1 MNSDLIRYAP
11 VFLGLNDQE
20 RAALTAGFASG
31 RCAANT
37 PLFSAGEQSEALYL
51 LEKGFVRL
59 VTGTGQSLATLGPGS
74 VLGEAALFRATTQD
88 VSAIAV
94 SDVECW
100 KLADRKLREIV
111 LQQPM
116 IGLKLSQNFG
126 TLIAQ
131 MEDYLVQRLGRTTEL
146 GNLPHH
152 TLQAVAAQLEP
163 RSIRAGETIYRAGAP
178 PTALYIVENGYFE
191 LRPDGPGDEAV
202 QRAEPGAILGVLP
215 LLTNK
220 PYVNTAVAAED
231 SLVWTLSAE
240 NFQAVNSRHPGLR
253 RSLGRHVR
261 GRLNQSDQA
270 QAARR
275 LAQMPIFAEVP
286 PNTMQ
291 AVAQRL
297 VLQHVPAGERVYRVG
312 EAGDALYLIESGEIE
327 LTEENA
333 SGVVEEKARI
343 SAGGFFGEM
352 SLLTGLIRTED
363 ATATR
368 NTNLWVLYKSDL
380 DELTNHHPALGRALS
395 QGVATRLADGG
406 HEVNEERFRR
416 FELLAELSSADLRQ
430 VVERLRPTRYRAGEQ
445 IYRVNTPAEM
455 LFLIERG
462 TVRVQ
467 PLSGS
472 GWGLGAGEAFGE
484 RALLTNQPHN
494 TTVIAESDVDVW
506 TLSKADFELLM
517 NRYPSL
523 AISMSRML
531 SQRMMQPAGE
541 DLVGYEPTPV
551 APVAT
556 ARRRQA
562 AANQGGGAPV
572 ERGGFGQWYSN
583 LTGWGKV
590 RFALLILLILFLLGI
605 TVPAVLLA
613 LLYGPTRATTSVA
626 RALASVYSMG
636 SYEVA
641 AADRDTAR
649 ALANFESQLPPT
661 PTYTPPPTSTPPV
674 TPTPPS
680 VLFAAATPIP
690 TTRSQFIPAQPQ
702 AAAVAAAPPAAPPE
716 PAQEEAPA
724 EVQPAARPLSW
735 DGRLDQLGIVLEEAQ
750 VGPGQPYFRLIEAR
764 WADEV
769 ESGGKH
775 HIYVEVL
782 DENGNRMVG
791 QPITV
796 FWGEGVTSGPV
807 EDKAPPDFGFNF
819 QMYAAGYAYTAHVE
833 GFPSD
838 RVKNLGMGS
847 IEQRMY
853 GIHTSFYLVFQRTT
867 K

>member
-1 MNSDLIRYAP
+1 MNSDLIRFAP
-11 VFLGLNDQE
+11 VFLGLGDQE
-20 RAALTAGFASG
+20 RAGLMAGFASG

-59 VTGTGQSLATLGPGS
+59 VTANGQSLATLGPGS

-88 VSAIAV
+88 VNAIAV
-94 SDVECW
+94 SDVEYW

-126 TLIAQ
+126 ALIAQ

-163 RSIRAGETIYRAGAP
+163 RTIRAGDALYRAGETSS
-178 PTALYIVENGYFE
+178 ALFIVENGCFE
-191 LRPDGPGDEAV
+191 LRPEGAGDEAV
-202 QRAEPGAILGVLP
+202 QRVEAGAILGVLP

-231 SLVWTLSAE
+231 SLVWTLPAE
-240 NFQAVNSRHPGLR
+240 SFQAVNSRHPGLR
-253 RSLGRHVR
+253 RGLGRHVR
-261 GRLNQSDQA
+261 GRLNRNDQA

-286 PNTMQ
+286 PNTLQ
-291 AVAQRL
+291 AMAHRL

-395 QGVATRLADGG
+395 QGVASRLAEGG
-406 HEVNEERFRR
+406 HEINEERFRR
-416 FELLAELSSADLRQ
+416 FELLADLSSTDLRQ

-472 GWGLGAGEAFGE
+472 GWSLGEGEAFGE

-531 SQRMMQPAGE
+531 SQRMMQPSGE
-541 DLVGYEPTPV
+541 DLVGYEPAPAAPAV
-551 APVAT
+551 A

-562 AANQGGGAPV
+562 GAVQSGGPPV

-590 RFALLILLILFLLGI
+590 RFALLILLILFLLGV
-605 TVPAVLLA
+605 TVPWIIFDLVS
-613 LLYGPTRATTSVA
+613 GNRAGSSMS
-626 RALASVYSMG
+626 RALAAVYSMG

-649 ALANFESQLPPT
+649 ALALFESQLPPT
-661 PTYTPPPTSTPPV
+661 PTYTPPPTNTPPV
-674 TPTPPS
+674 TPTAPPA
-680 VLFAAATPIP
+680 LFAAATPIP

-702 AAAVAAAPPAAPPE
+702 AAVQAAPPAAQPE
-716 PAQEEAPA
+716 PGEQDAPG
-724 EVQPAARPLSW
+724 EVQPAARPRSW
-735 DGRLDQLGIVLEEAQ
+735 DSRLDQLGVTVEEAQ

-775 HIYVEVL
+775 HIYIEVL

-791 QPITV
+791 QPVTV

-833 GFPSD
+833 GLPSD

-853 GIHTSFYLVFQRTT
+853 GIHTSFYLVFQRAT

>member
-1 MNSDLIRYAP
+1 VNSDLIRFAP
-11 VFLGLNDQE
+11 VFLGLSDQE
-20 RAALTAGFASG
+20 RAALTAGFAGG
-31 RCAANT
+31 RCPANT

-59 VTGTGQSLATLGPGS
+59 VTGSGQSLATLGPGS

-94 SDVECW
+94 DEVECW

-146 GNLPHH
+146 GNLPPH

-163 RSIRAGETIYRAGAP
+163 RPVRAGETLYRAGATP
-178 PTALYIVENGYFE
+178 AALYIVENGCFE
-191 LRPDGPGDEAV
+191 LRSEGGGDEAP
-202 QRAEPGAILGVLP
+202 QRTEPGAILGVLP

-220 PYVNTAVAAED
+220 TYVNTAVAAED

-240 NFQAVNSRHPGLR
+240 SFQTVNSRQPGLR

-286 PNTMQ
+286 PNSMQ

-352 SLLTGLIRTED
+352 SLLTGLIRTDD

-368 NTNLWVLYKSDL
+368 NTNLWALYKSDL

-406 HEVNEERFRR
+406 HEINEERFRR
-416 FELLAELSSADLRQ
+416 FELLADLSSTDLRQ

-472 GWGLGAGEAFGE
+472 GWALGAGQAFGE

-494 TTVIAESDVDVW
+494 TTVIAEADVDVW

-556 ARRRQA
+556 ARRRQGA
-562 AANQGGGAPV
+562 APQGGAPA
-572 ERGGFGQWYSN
+572 ERGGFGQWYGN
-583 LTGWGKV
+583 LTRWGKL

-605 TVPAVLLA
+605 TVPAVLFA
-613 LLYGPTRATTSVA
+613 LLYGPSRATTSVS

-661 PTYTPPPTSTPPV
+661 PTYTPPPTNTPPV
-674 TPTPPS
+674 TPTPATAF
-680 VLFAAATPIP
+680 FASATPLP

-702 AAAVAAAPPAAPPE
+702 APVAVAAAAVAQPAPE
-716 PAQEEAPA
+716 QEEAPA

-735 DGRLDQLGIVLEEAQ
+735 DGRLDQLGIVVEEAQ
-750 VGPGQPYFRLIEAR
+750 VGPGQPFFRLIEAS

-782 DENGNRMVG
+782 DESGNRMVG
-791 QPITV
+791 QPVTV

-833 GFPSD
+833 GLPSD

-853 GIHTSFYLVFQRTT
+853 GIHTSFYLVFQRAT